1 MKEIKYIFYVT
12 GLLMI
17 LFVLIMAIVLL
28 FSDNNYSS
36 NKFVTSLVIAIIGF
50 ASITFAASCEH
61 DKK

>member
-1 MKEIKYIFYVT
+1 MKEIKYIFYIT

-50 ASITFAASCEH
+50 ASITVGASCRTN
-61 DKK
+61 K

>member
-1 MKEIKYIFYVT
+1 MT

-50 ASITFAASCEH
+50 TSITVGASCRTN
-61 DKK
+61 K

>member
-1 MKEIKYIFYVT
+1 MT

-36 NKFVTSLVIAIIGF
+36 NKFVASLVIAIIGF
-50 ASITFAASCEH
+50 VSITIGASCRTN
-61 DKK
+61 K

>member
-1 MKEIKYIFYVT
+1 MT

-17 LFVLIMAIVLL
+17 LFVLIMTIVLL

-50 ASITFAASCEH
+50 ASITFGASCEH

>member
-1 MKEIKYIFYVT
+1 MKEIKYIFYMT

-36 NKFVTSLVIAIIGF
+36 NKFVTSLVIAVIGF
-50 ASITFAASCEH
+50 TSITIGASCRTN
-61 DKK
+61 K